1 MKSSPSQSSP
11 IELSLK
17 HGARQSPAPLPR
29 RLADTGRSAK
39 ARSARGRSTAPP
51 WTRGPVMRGA
61 PWAPRCGFGV
71 KMCRLRSGR
80 WNYALHL
87 CSCFIV
93 PQTGTHTSPSCTR
106 ALYVS
111 NRFLFFSLML
121 KRFCPSHVQAM
132 TERARRLCQSLSGEA
147 RAVRAESV
155 DVGLLDNGVER
166 C

>member
-121 KRFCPSHVQAM
+121 KTFLPLACAGHDRASTASLSEL
-132 TERARRLCQSLSGEA
+132 ERRGKGCQSRIS
-147 RAVRAESV
+147 RCWT
-155 DVGLLDNGVER
+155 VGQR
-166 C
+166 S